1 MNSRTTLGLLMAG
14 MIGMGAGGIAIGA
27 QLKSPAEVAA
37 DAAPPEASPVTAA
50 VTRKLLSSTV
60 TTRGSI
66 RFSDPK
72 PVSLAGPVG
81 SASGTSSSSVITSIV
96 ERGTTLQEGDVPLTV
111 AGRPVFILTG
121 ALPMYRQIGPGDS
134 GDDVT
139 QLEEALARLG
149 FDPGPVDG
157 VADATFMAAVQAL
170 YAAKGFEAQGL
181 TDAQQQEQRQRET
194 AVRTAER
201 DLSSA
206 RSAVETA
213 GKPPTAVEY
222 ARADAAV
229 QTAEDGVNAAQR
241 RAENDLANANA
252 DVAAKQRALDAAN
265 ADVAARQKVLTDAQA
280 AVNTATAEVQRATQ
294 QRNAALL
301 LDPADPA
308 AVDAANDALTAAEG
322 RLAEANRAVPQAQ
335 VDVETAR
342 RAVPQAQA
350 DLDASNRALAQVGP
364 ANDESIRQA
373 ETALANARGER
384 RALDAPRDVRT
395 AQEQVAS
402 AERALTTAQ
411 EDLQRFLAENGTTVP
426 AGEIIFVPQLPLR
439 VEEAKFKIG
448 DSASGTVLTLSST
461 TLAVDSSIPAAD
473 RGIVREGS
481 KVQVEAAD
489 FGIETEGTIS
499 FLDTKPGTNGVDAQ
513 RVYMTIA
520 LDDAELAEE
529 LAGASVR
536 VTIPVDSTD
545 GEVLTVPVSA
555 IVTDPNGDT
564 TVTVLRNGEQV
575 EVRVRT
581 GLASGGD
588 VEVTPI
594 DGTLD
599 EGDRV
604 IVDEAAVPQADDTE
618 EELDVP
624 TTGEPGAGTPAT
636 STPAGTVAP

>member
-14 MIGMGAGGIAIGA
+14 MIGMGAAGVAVGT

-50 VTRKLLSSTV
+50 VARKPLSSTV
-60 TTRGSI
+60 TTRGTI

-81 SASGTSSSSVITSIV
+81 SPSGSSGSTVVTSIV
-96 ERGTTLQEGDVPLTV
+96 ERGATLQEGDVPLTV

-121 ALPMYRQIGPGDS
+121 KLPMYRQIGPGDS
-134 GDDVT
+134 GDDVR

-149 FDPGPVDG
+149 FDPGAVDG
-157 VADATFMAAVQAL
+157 VADAAFLAAVQAM

-201 DLSSA
+201 EVSNA
-206 RSAVETA
+206 RSALDTA
-213 GKPPTAVEY
+213 AKPPTGVEF

-229 QTAEDGVNAAQR
+229 QTAADGVNAARR
-241 RAENDLANANA
+241 RADNDLANADA
-252 DVAAKQRALDAAN
+252 DVAGKQRALDAAN
-265 ADVAARQKVLTDAQA
+265 ADVTTRQKALTDAQA
-280 AVNTATAEVQRATQ
+280 AANAATAEVQRATQ
-294 QRNAALL
+294 QRNAALA
-301 LDPADPA
+301 LDPPDPV
-308 AVDAANDALTAAEG
+308 AVEAANAALTAATE
-322 RLAEANRAVPQAQ
+322 RLADANRAVPQAQ
-335 VDVETAR
+335 ADLETAK

-373 ETALANARGER
+373 ETALANAQAER
-384 RALDAPRDVRT
+384 RALDAPRDVRA
-395 AQEQVAS
+395 AQEQIAS

-411 EDLQRFLAENGTTVP
+411 EDLQRFLAENGTSVP
-426 AGEIIFVPQLPLR
+426 AGEIVFVPQLPLR
-439 VEEAKFKIG
+439 VEEVKFKIG
-448 DSASGTVLTLSST
+448 DSASGTILTLSST

-481 KVQVEAAD
+481 KVRIEAAD

-513 RVYMTIA
+513 RVFMTIT
-520 LDDAELAEE
+520 LDDPDLAEE

-545 GEVLTVPVSA
+545 GEVLTLPVSA

-564 TVTVLRNGEQV
+564 SVTVLRDGQQV

-588 VEVTPI
+588 VEVTPL
-594 DGTLD
+594 DGTLA

-604 IVDEAAVPQADDTE
+604 IVDEAAVPQPGDDADD
-618 EELDVP
+618 ELDVP
-624 TTGEPGAGTPAT
+624 TTSA
-636 STPAGTVAP
+636 PAGTVAP